1 MHQVPRLNEVSPGY
15 QFVMTLRLLLLG
27 ADQRDM
33 VGLLKDHSHSLTQVT
48 VSWDS
53 K

>member
-1 MHQVPRLNEVSPGY
+1 MY

-27 ADQRDM
+27 AYQRGI
-33 VGLLKDHSHSLTQVT
+33 VGLMRDHWHILTQVT

>member
-1 MHQVPRLNEVSPGY
+1 MSPAY
-15 QFVMTLRLLLLG
+15 QFVMTLRLLLLLG

-33 VGLLKDHSHSLTQVT
+33 VGLLQDHRHSLTQVT
-48 VSWDS
+48 VSWDL

>member
-1 MHQVPRLNEVSPGY
+1 MHQVPRLDEVSPAY
-15 QFVMTLRLLLLG
+15 QFVMTLQLLLG
-27 ADQRDM
+27 AGQRDI
-33 VGLLKDHSHSLTQVT
+33 VGPMQDHRHILTQVT